1 MMNMKKGIHMSK
13 DALRVVAAA
22 GVLSVV
28 WVWGVFD
35 AGSGNAGASDGAPP
49 RLRRLPDRR
58 RMRRS

>member
-28 WVWGVFD
+28 LGLGGVFD
-35 AGSGNAGASDGAPP
+35 AGFRECRCIRWGLLLVFVVF
-49 RLRRLPDRR
+49 RIVVV
-58 RMRRS
+58 